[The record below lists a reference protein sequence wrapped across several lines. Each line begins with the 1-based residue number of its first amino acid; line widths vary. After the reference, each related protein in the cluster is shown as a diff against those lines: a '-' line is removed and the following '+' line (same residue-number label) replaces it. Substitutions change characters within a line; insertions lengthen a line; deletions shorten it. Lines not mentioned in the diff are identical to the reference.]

1 MESKSGAFN
10 RSLIIQDYRI
20 QTVLIL
26 LGRFF
31 FVLKRCVNQFFRS
44 NFAQVIISFMAIS
57 TTQFRLQFIVL
68 LWGFTG
74 VLGKL
79 IQTEA
84 VPLVWYRVGVASV
97 VLFLILRIRKIDL
110 KLNRKD
116 LMLLLGIGGVIGL
129 HWMAFFGAIKV
140 SNVAV
145 ALSTLSTGALFSAF
159 LEPLFFKRKIN
170 LSEVI
175 LAIVV
180 AGCILLIYNASPEY
194 WMGIVLGIICSF
206 LSAFFS
212 VSNGKIH
219 TRFPAQKIMF
229 YEMLGGWMVV
239 CLFLPFFGGFPS
251 LLEVSWK
258 DLGLLI
264 LLGSLFTAYP
274 MIESVSLMKFVSPFT
289 LLLNVNL
296 EPVYGIILAFLIFGE
311 SEKMTPLFY
320 VATAI
325 MVSAIIVNSLLKM
338 RATRKLRV

>member
-1 MESKSGAFN
+1 
-10 RSLIIQDYRI
+10 
-20 QTVLIL
+20 
-26 LGRFF
+26 
-31 FVLKRCVNQFFRS
+31 
-44 NFAQVIISFMAIS
+44 MALPL
-57 TTQFRLQFIVL
+57 TQFRLQFIVF

-79 IQTEA
+79 IETEA
-84 VPLVWYRVGVASV
+84 VPLVWYRVGVATV
-97 VLFLILRIRKIDL
+97 VLYFILRFRKISL
-110 KLNRKD
+110 KVSRKD
-116 LMLLLGIGGVIGL
+116 LILLFGIGIVIGL

-159 LEPLFFKRKIN
+159 LEPLFFKRKIII
-170 LSEVI
+170 SEIV
-175 LAIVV
+175 LAVV
-180 AGCILLIYNASPEY
+180 VSACILLIYNANPEY
-194 WMGIVLGIICSF
+194 WMGIVLGVICSF
-206 LSAFFS
+206 LSALFS

-219 TRFPAQKIMF
+219 TRYPAQKIMF

-239 CLFLPFFGGFPS
+239 CLFLPFFGGFS
-251 LLEVSWK
+251 TLINVSWT
-258 DLGLLI
+258 DLGLLV

-320 VATAI
+320 VATGI
-325 MVSAIIVNSLLKM
+325 MVSAIVVNAFIKIK
-338 RATRKLRV
+338 ATRKLKASKALNL